1 MNILIGII
9 SLLVGAAISFY
20 ILNKRLFKL
29 SQKNIQL
36 ETKLE
41 EQDKNYAEKIQLI
54 DHLKN
59 QVNNEFKTIA
69 SDILKNDRDK
79 LKVDN
84 SDLLTP
90 LQTQLKSFRERIET
104 ITKEQVEERT
114 TLKEQIKSLHE
125 ANIETQQSAKNLTEA
140 LTYDNKIQ
148 GDWGEEILSS
158 LLSSYGFQEGV
169 EFDLQ
174 KQYKNEMG
182 EKFKPDVIL
191 HLPEGK
197 DVVIDSKVSLKD
209 YVDYV
214 ADQTNELAL
223 KKHIT
228 SIENQIKNI
237 SIKEYENL
245 EGVRSLDFI
254 FVFIPIEGALLLAL
268 QHKHS
273 LFDDALKKNIMLVSP
288 SMLSMSLKTVNFMW
302 QTDKQNKNADE
313 IARQAAACLAISSAF
328 LFCLSVC
335 HIKFTVFKLMLSI
348 DGETSIIFFLS
359 ASSNKLCLCWRA
371 SNSAPSIGIKTKMKS
386 RLLTPSRFSYSLILI
401 FLI

>member
-1 MNILIGII
+1 MNILIGLL
-9 SLLVGAAISFY
+9 SLVIGTFISFY
-20 ILNKRLFKL
+20 VFNKKLLNSREE
-29 SQKNIQL
+29 NIQL
-36 ETKLE
+36 KATLAEKE
-41 EQDKNYAEKIQLI
+41 KSYAEKSKFVDQL
-54 DHLKN
+54 KS
-59 QVNNEFKTIA
+59 QVNHDFKALA

-79 LKVDN
+79 LKIDN

-90 LQTQLKSFRERIET
+90 LQTQLKGFRDRIET
-104 ITKEQVEERT
+104 ITKEQIEERT
-114 TLKEQIKSLHE
+114 SLKEQIKSLHE
-125 ANIETQQSAKNLTEA
+125 ANRETQQSAQNLTNA
-140 LTYDNKIQ
+140 LTYDNKLQ

-174 KQYKNEMG
+174 KQYKSETG

-214 ADQTNELAL
+214 ADQTNEEAL
-223 KKHIT
+223 KKHIA
-228 SIENQIKNI
+228 SIDNQIKNI

-313 IARQAAACLAISSAF
+313 IARQAGKMYDKLAGFFSDLDKIESQLDKTKEGFSDAR
-328 LFCLSVC
+328 
-335 HIKFTVFKLMLSI
+335 KKLQTGPGNLI
-348 DGETSIIFFLS
+348 GRAEKLK
-359 ASSNKLCLCWRA
+359 ALGVKSNKDI
-371 SNSAPSIGIKTKMKS
+371 SE
-386 RLLTPSRFSYSLILI
+386 
-401 FLI
+401 

>member
-1 MNILIGII
+1 MDILIVLI
-9 SLLVGAAISFY
+9 SLLFGAFISYF
-20 ILNKRLFKL
+20 ILNKKL
-29 SQKNIQL
+29 TASNQKNIQL
-36 ETKLE
+36 ETTLNEKEKNFSEKL
-41 EQDKNYAEKIQLI
+41 QLV
-54 DHLKN
+54 DQLKS
-59 QVNNEFKTIA
+59 QVNSEFKNIA
-69 SDILKNDRDK
+69 SEILKTDRDK

-84 SDLLTP
+84 SDLLNP

-114 TLKEQIKSLHE
+114 SLKEQIKSFHE
-125 ANIETQQSAKNLTEA
+125 ANIETRQSAQNLTNA
-140 LTYDNKIQ
+140 LTYDNKQQ
-148 GDWGEEILSS
+148 GDWGEEILNS
-158 LLSSYGFQEGV
+158 LLLSYGFREGV

-182 EKFKPDVIL
+182 ERFKPDVIL

-209 YVDYV
+209 YADYI
-214 ADQTNELAL
+214 ADQANEAAL
-223 KKHIT
+223 KKHIA

-245 EGVRSLDFI
+245 EGVKSLDFI

-268 QHKHS
+268 QYRPN

-313 IARQAAACLAISSAF
+313 IARQAGKMYDKLAGFFNDLDKIENQLDKTKEGFSD
-328 LFCLSVC
+328 VR
-335 HIKFTVFKLMLSI
+335 KKLQTGPGNLI
-348 DGETSIIFFLS
+348 GRAEKLK
-359 ASSNKLCLCWRA
+359 ALGVKSNKEI
-371 SNSAPSIGIKTKMKS
+371 NE
-386 RLLTPSRFSYSLILI
+386 
-401 FLI
+401 

>member
-1 MNILIGII
+1 MDILIVLI
-9 SLLVGAAISFY
+9 SLLFGAFISYF
-20 ILNKRLFKL
+20 ILNKKL
-29 SQKNIQL
+29 TASNQKNIQL
-36 ETKLE
+36 ETTLNEKEKNFLEKL
-41 EQDKNYAEKIQLI
+41 QLV
-54 DHLKN
+54 DQLKS
-59 QVNNEFKTIA
+59 QVNSEFKNIA
-69 SDILKNDRDK
+69 SEILKTDRDK

-84 SDLLTP
+84 SDLLNP

-114 TLKEQIKSLHE
+114 SLKEQIKSLHE
-125 ANIETQQSAKNLTEA
+125 ANIETRQSAQNLTNA
-140 LTYDNKIQ
+140 LTYDNKQQ
-148 GDWGEEILSS
+148 GDWGEEILNS
-158 LLSSYGFQEGV
+158 LLLSYGFREGV

-182 EKFKPDVIL
+182 ERFKPDVIL

-209 YVDYV
+209 YADYI
-214 ADQTNELAL
+214 ADQANESAL
-223 KKHIT
+223 KKHIA

-245 EGVRSLDFI
+245 EGVKSLDFI

-268 QHKHS
+268 QYRPN

-313 IARQAAACLAISSAF
+313 IARQAGKMYDKLAGFFNDLGKIENQLDKTKEGFSE
-328 LFCLSVC
+328 VR
-335 HIKFTVFKLMLSI
+335 KKLQTGPGNLI
-348 DGETSIIFFLS
+348 GRAEKLK
-359 ASSNKLCLCWRA
+359 ALGVKSNKEI
-371 SNSAPSIGIKTKMKS
+371 NE
-386 RLLTPSRFSYSLILI
+386 
-401 FLI
+401 

>member
-1 MNILIGII
+1 MDILIVLI
-9 SLLVGAAISFY
+9 SLFFGACISYF
-20 ILNKRLFKL
+20 ILNKKL
-29 SQKNIQL
+29 TVSNQKNIQL
-36 ETKLE
+36 ETTLNEKEKNFSEKL
-41 EQDKNYAEKIQLI
+41 QLV
-54 DHLKN
+54 DQLKS
-59 QVNNEFKTIA
+59 QVNSEFKNIA
-69 SDILKNDRDK
+69 SEILKTDRDK

-84 SDLLTP
+84 SDLLNP

-114 TLKEQIKSLHE
+114 SLKEQIKSLHE
-125 ANIETQQSAKNLTEA
+125 ANIETRQSAQNLTNA
-140 LTYDNKIQ
+140 LTYDNKQQ
-148 GDWGEEILSS
+148 GDWGEEILNS
-158 LLSSYGFQEGV
+158 LLLSYGFREGV

-182 EKFKPDVIL
+182 ERFKPDVIL

-209 YVDYV
+209 YADYI
-214 ADQTNELAL
+214 ADQANEAAL

-245 EGVRSLDFI
+245 EKVKSLDFI

-268 QHKHS
+268 QYRPN

-313 IARQAAACLAISSAF
+313 IARQAGKMYDKLAGFFNDLDKIENQLDKTKEGFSD
-328 LFCLSVC
+328 VR
-335 HIKFTVFKLMLSI
+335 KKLQTGPGNLI
-348 DGETSIIFFLS
+348 GRAEKLK
-359 ASSNKLCLCWRA
+359 ALGVKSNKEI
-371 SNSAPSIGIKTKMKS
+371 NE
-386 RLLTPSRFSYSLILI
+386 
-401 FLI
+401 

>member
-1 MNILIGII
+1 MNILIG
-9 SLLVGAAISFY
+9 LVSILIGAAISY
-20 ILNKRLFKL
+20 YVLNKKLFSI

-41 EQDKNYAEKIQLI
+41 EKEKNYTEKLQLVE
-54 DHLKN
+54 HLKN

-69 SDILKNDRDK
+69 SEILKTDRDK

-84 SDLLTP
+84 SDLLSP

-114 TLKEQIKSLHE
+114 TLKEQIKSLHD
-125 ANIETQQSAKNLTEA
+125 ANLETQQSAKSLTDA

-223 KKHIT
+223 KRHIT

-313 IARQAAACLAISSAF
+313 IARQAAGMYDKLALFVEDLDKIENQLEKTKEGFTSARNKLSTGKGNLISRAER
-328 LFCLSVC
+328 LKALGV
-335 HIKFTVFKLMLSI
+335 K
-348 DGETSIIFFLS
+348 
-359 ASSNKLCLCWRA
+359 SNKEI
-371 SNSAPSIGIKTKMKS
+371 SE
-386 RLLTPSRFSYSLILI
+386 
-401 FLI
+401 

>member
-1 MNILIGII
+1 MLEKSAVRIKIMPFLLKFRAEALNYDISFFRNYYLFNLLCINCLFGII
-9 SLLVGAAISFY
+9 RIMYIGQTVCNNKNYLEKLQLVDQ
-20 ILNKRLFKL
+20 LK
-29 SQKNIQL
+29 SQVNSEFKNI
-36 ETKLE
+36 
-41 EQDKNYAEKIQLI
+41 
-54 DHLKN
+54 
-59 QVNNEFKTIA
+59 A
-69 SDILKNDRDK
+69 SEILKTDRDK

-84 SDLLTP
+84 SDLLNP

-114 TLKEQIKSLHE
+114 SLKEQIKSLHE
-125 ANIETQQSAKNLTEA
+125 ANIETRQSAQDLTKA
-140 LTYDNKIQ
+140 LTYDNKQQ

-158 LLSSYGFQEGV
+158 LLSSYGFREGA

-209 YVDYV
+209 YADYI
-214 ADQTNELAL
+214 ADQSNELAL
-223 KKHIT
+223 KKHLA

-245 EGVRSLDFI
+245 EGVKSLDFI

-268 QHKHS
+268 QHRPS

-313 IARQAAACLAISSAF
+313 IARQAGKMYDKLA
-328 LFCLSVC
+328 
-335 HIKFTVFKLMLSI
+335 
-348 DGETSIIFFLS
+348 GFFNDLDKIES
-359 ASSNKLCLCWRA
+359 QLD
-371 SNSAPSIGIKTKMKS
+371 KTKEGFSDVRKKLQTGPGNLIGRAEKLKALGVKS
-386 RLLTPSRFSYSLILI
+386 NREINE
-401 FLI
+401 

>member
-1 MNILIGII
+1 MDIVIAVL
-9 SLLVGAAISFY
+9 SLLVGVFISYY
-20 ILNKRLFKL
+20 ILNKKL
-29 SQKNIQL
+29 LSLSEKNIQL
-36 ETKLE
+36 KTTLEEKEKNHAEKLE
-41 EQDKNYAEKIQLI
+41 FVDQL
-54 DHLKN
+54 KT
-59 QVNNEFKTIA
+59 QVNTDFKTLA
-69 SDILKNDRDK
+69 SDILKNDRDQ

-125 ANIETQQSAKNLTEA
+125 ANIDTQQSAQNLTNA
-140 LTYDNKIQ
+140 LTYDNKLQ

-174 KQYKNEMG
+174 KQHKNEAG

-214 ADQTNELAL
+214 ADQSNEEAL
-223 KKHIT
+223 KKHIA
-228 SIENQIKNI
+228 SIDTQIKNI

-313 IARQAAACLAISSAF
+313 IARQAAGMYDKLALFIDDLDKIEGQLDKTKEGFSSARNK
-328 LFCLSVC
+328 LSTGKGNLISRAERLKALGV
-335 HIKFTVFKLMLSI
+335 K
-348 DGETSIIFFLS
+348 
-359 ASSNKLCLCWRA
+359 SNKE
-371 SNSAPSIGIKTKMKS
+371 IGE
-386 RLLTPSRFSYSLILI
+386 
-401 FLI
+401 

>member
-1 MNILIGII
+1 MNILIGLLSLVIGAFI
-9 SLLVGAAISFY
+9 SLYVFNKKL
-20 ILNKRLFKL
+20 LNSREE
-29 SQKNIQL
+29 NIQL
-36 ETKLE
+36 KATLE
-41 EQDKNYAEKIQLI
+41 EKEKSFAEKSKFVDQL
-54 DHLKN
+54 KS
-59 QVNNEFKTIA
+59 QVNHDFKALA

-79 LKVDN
+79 LKIDN

-90 LQTQLKSFRERIET
+90 LQTQLKGFRDRIET
-104 ITKEQVEERT
+104 ITKEQIEERT
-114 TLKEQIKSLHE
+114 SLKEQIKSLHE
-125 ANIETQQSAKNLTEA
+125 ANRETQQSAQNLTNA
-140 LTYDNKIQ
+140 LTYDNKLQ

-174 KQYKNEMG
+174 KQYKSETG

-214 ADQTNELAL
+214 ADQTNEEAL
-223 KKHIT
+223 KKHIA
-228 SIENQIKNI
+228 SIDNQIKNI

-313 IARQAAACLAISSAF
+313 IARQAGKMYDKLAGFFSDLDKIESQLDKTKEGFSDAR
-328 LFCLSVC
+328 
-335 HIKFTVFKLMLSI
+335 KKLQTGPGNLI
-348 DGETSIIFFLS
+348 GRAEKLK
-359 ASSNKLCLCWRA
+359 ALGVKSNKNI
-371 SNSAPSIGIKTKMKS
+371 SE
-386 RLLTPSRFSYSLILI
+386 
-401 FLI
+401 

>member
-1 MNILIGII
+1 MDIVIAVL
-9 SLLVGAAISFY
+9 SLLVGVFISYY
-20 ILNKRLFKL
+20 ILNKKL
-29 SQKNIQL
+29 LSLSEKNIQL
-36 ETKLE
+36 KTTLEEKEKNHAEKLE
-41 EQDKNYAEKIQLI
+41 FVDQL
-54 DHLKN
+54 KT
-59 QVNNEFKTIA
+59 QVNSDFKTLA
-69 SDILKNDRDK
+69 SDILKNDRDQ

-125 ANIETQQSAKNLTEA
+125 ANIDTQQSAQNLTNA
-140 LTYDNKIQ
+140 LTYDNKLQ

-174 KQYKNEMG
+174 KQHKNEAG

-214 ADQTNELAL
+214 ADQSNEEAL
-223 KKHIT
+223 KKHIA
-228 SIENQIKNI
+228 SIDTQIKNI

-313 IARQAAACLAISSAF
+313 IARQAGKMYDKLAGFFNDLDKIESQLDKTKEGFSEAR
-328 LFCLSVC
+328 
-335 HIKFTVFKLMLSI
+335 KKLQTGPGNLI
-348 DGETSIIFFLS
+348 GRAEKLK
-359 ASSNKLCLCWRA
+359 ALGVKSNKE
-371 SNSAPSIGIKTKMKS
+371 IGE
-386 RLLTPSRFSYSLILI
+386 
-401 FLI
+401 

>member
-1 MNILIGII
+1 MDIVIAVL
-9 SLLVGAAISFY
+9 SLLVGVFISYY
-20 ILNKRLFKL
+20 ILNKKL
-29 SQKNIQL
+29 LSLSEKNIQL
-36 ETKLE
+36 KTTLEEKEKNHAEKLE
-41 EQDKNYAEKIQLI
+41 FVDQL
-54 DHLKN
+54 KT
-59 QVNNEFKTIA
+59 QVNTDFKTLA
-69 SDILKNDRDK
+69 SDILKNDRDQ

-84 SDLLTP
+84 SNLLTP

-125 ANIETQQSAKNLTEA
+125 ANIDTQQSAQNLTNA
-140 LTYDNKIQ
+140 LTYDNKLQ

-174 KQYKNEMG
+174 KQHKNEAG

-214 ADQTNELAL
+214 ADQSNEEAL
-223 KKHIT
+223 KKHIA
-228 SIENQIKNI
+228 SIDTQIKNI

-313 IARQAAACLAISSAF
+313 IARQAAGMYDKLALFIDDLDKIEGQLDKTKEGFSSARNK
-328 LFCLSVC
+328 LSTGKGNLISRAERLKALGV
-335 HIKFTVFKLMLSI
+335 K
-348 DGETSIIFFLS
+348 
-359 ASSNKLCLCWRA
+359 SNKE
-371 SNSAPSIGIKTKMKS
+371 IGE
-386 RLLTPSRFSYSLILI
+386 
-401 FLI
+401 

>member
-1 MNILIGII
+1 MDIVIAVLSLLIGVFI
-9 SLLVGAAISFY
+9 SYF
-20 ILNKRLFKL
+20 ILNKKL
-29 SQKNIQL
+29 LSLSEKNIQL
-36 ETKLE
+36 KTTLE
-41 EQDKNYAEKIQLI
+41 EKEKNYAEKMQLV
-54 DHLKN
+54 DQLKG
-59 QVNNEFKTIA
+59 QVNNEFKNIA
-69 SDILKNDRDK
+69 SEILKADVDK
-79 LKVDN
+79 LKADN

-90 LQTQLKSFRERIET
+90 LQTQLKGFRERIET
-104 ITKEQVEERT
+104 ITKEQVQERT

-125 ANIETQQSAKNLTEA
+125 ANIETRQSAQKLTKA
-140 LTYDNKIQ
+140 LTYDNKQQ

-158 LLSSYGFQEGV
+158 LLSSFGFRQGV

-174 KQYKNEMG
+174 KQYKNELG

-197 DVVIDSKVSLKD
+197 DLVIDSKVSLKD
-209 YVDYV
+209 YADYI
-214 ADQTNELAL
+214 ADQSNEIAL

-268 QHKHS
+268 QHRPN
-273 LFDDALKKNIMLVSP
+273 LFDDSLKKNIMLVSP

-313 IARQAAACLAISSAF
+313 IARQAGKMYDKLAGFFNDLDKIESQLDKTKEGFSDAR
-328 LFCLSVC
+328 
-335 HIKFTVFKLMLSI
+335 KKLQTGPGNLMGRAEKLKAL
-348 DGETSIIFFLS
+348 GVK
-359 ASSNKLCLCWRA
+359 SNKE
-371 SNSAPSIGIKTKMKS
+371 IGE
-386 RLLTPSRFSYSLILI
+386 
-401 FLI
+401 

>member
-1 MNILIGII
+1 MDILIGLI
-9 SLLVGAAISFY
+9 SLLLGAFISYYF
-20 ILNKRLFKL
+20 LNKQLM
-29 SQKNIQL
+29 SSTQKNIQL
-36 ETKLE
+36 ETTLKE
-41 EQDKNYAEKIQLI
+41 KEKNYSEKLQLV
-54 DHLKN
+54 DQLKS
-59 QVNNEFKTIA
+59 QVNSEFKNIA
-69 SDILKNDRDK
+69 SEILKTDRDK

-84 SDLLTP
+84 SDLLNP

-114 TLKEQIKSLHE
+114 SLKEQIKSLHE
-125 ANIETQQSAKNLTEA
+125 ANIETRQSAQDLTKA
-140 LTYDNKIQ
+140 LTYDNKQQ

-158 LLSSYGFQEGV
+158 LLSSYGFREGA

-209 YVDYV
+209 YADYI
-214 ADQTNELAL
+214 ADQSKELAL
-223 KKHIT
+223 KKHLA

-245 EGVRSLDFI
+245 EGVKSLDFI

-268 QHKHS
+268 QHRPS

-313 IARQAAACLAISSAF
+313 IARQAGKMF
-328 LFCLSVC
+328 D
-335 HIKFTVFKLMLSI
+335 KLV
-348 DGETSIIFFLS
+348 GFFNDLDKIES
-359 ASSNKLCLCWRA
+359 QLDKTKEGFSDVRKKLQTGPGNLIGRAEKLKALGVKSNKEI
-371 SNSAPSIGIKTKMKS
+371 NE
-386 RLLTPSRFSYSLILI
+386 
-401 FLI
+401 

>member
-1 MNILIGII
+1 MISIWLIPATKDIQYLQKII
-9 SLLVGAAISFY
+9 DNLAGTYKAPV
-20 ILNKRLFKL
+20 FKPHCTL
-29 SQKNIQL
+29 YS
-36 ETKLE
+36 
-41 EQDKNYAEKIQLI
+41 
-54 DHLKN
+54 
-59 QVNNEFKTIA
+59 
-69 SDILKNDRDK
+69 S
-79 LKVDN
+79 
-84 SDLLTP
+84 SDLP
-90 LQTQLKSFRERIET
+90 ASELKKILE
-104 ITKEQVEERT
+104 
-114 TLKEQIKSLHE
+114 
-125 ANIETQQSAKNLTEA
+125 QSAKNLTEA

-254 FVFIPIEGALLLAL
+254 FVFIPVGDRLERLAVEIRLVPSTLLPV
-268 QHKHS
+268 QT
-273 LFDDALKKNIMLVSP
+273 
-288 SMLSMSLKTVNFMW
+288 KTLPATLPW
-302 QTDKQNKNADE
+302 ARSIH
-313 IARQAAACLAISSAF
+313 IASW
-328 LFCLSVC
+328 
-335 HIKFTVFKLMLSI
+335 H
-348 DGETSIIFFLS
+348 
-359 ASSNKLCLCWRA
+359 
-371 SNSAPSIGIKTKMKS
+371 P
-386 RLLTPSRFSYSLILI
+386 
-401 FLI
+401 

>member
-1 MNILIGII
+1 MDILIVLI
-9 SLLVGAAISFY
+9 SLLFGALISY
-20 ILNKRLFKL
+20 IFLNKKL
-29 SQKNIQL
+29 TTSNQKNIQL
-36 ETKLE
+36 ETTLNEKEKNFSEKL
-41 EQDKNYAEKIQLI
+41 QLV
-54 DHLKN
+54 DQLKS
-59 QVNNEFKTIA
+59 QVNSEFKNIA
-69 SDILKNDRDK
+69 SEIIKTDRDK

-84 SDLLTP
+84 SDLLNP

-114 TLKEQIKSLHE
+114 SLKEQIKSLHE
-125 ANIETQQSAKNLTEA
+125 ANIETRQSAQNLTNA
-140 LTYDNKIQ
+140 LTYDNKQQ
-148 GDWGEEILSS
+148 GDWGEEILNS
-158 LLSSYGFQEGV
+158 LLLSYGFREGV

-182 EKFKPDVIL
+182 ERFKPDVIL

-209 YVDYV
+209 YADYI
-214 ADQTNELAL
+214 ADQANEAAL
-223 KKHIT
+223 KKHIA

-245 EGVRSLDFI
+245 EGVKSLDFI

-268 QHKHS
+268 QYRPN

-313 IARQAAACLAISSAF
+313 IARQAGKMYDKLAGFFNDLDKIENQLDKTKEGFSD
-328 LFCLSVC
+328 VR
-335 HIKFTVFKLMLSI
+335 KKLQTGPGNLI
-348 DGETSIIFFLS
+348 GRAEKLK
-359 ASSNKLCLCWRA
+359 ALGVKSNKEI
-371 SNSAPSIGIKTKMKS
+371 NE
-386 RLLTPSRFSYSLILI
+386 
-401 FLI
+401 

>member
-1 MNILIGII
+1 MNILIG
-9 SLLVGAAISFY
+9 LVSILIGAAISY
-20 ILNKRLFKL
+20 YVLNKKLFSIL
-29 SQKNIQL
+29 QKNIQL

-41 EQDKNYAEKIQLI
+41 EKEKNYTEKLQLVE
-54 DHLKN
+54 HLKN
-59 QVNNEFKTIA
+59 QVNNEFKAIA
-69 SDILKNDRDK
+69 SEILKTDRDK
-79 LKVDN
+79 LKIDN
-84 SDLLTP
+84 SDLLSP

-114 TLKEQIKSLHE
+114 TLKEQIKSLHD
-125 ANIETQQSAKNLTEA
+125 ANLETQQSAKSLTDA

-313 IARQAAACLAISSAF
+313 IARQAAGMYDKLALFIEDLDKIENQLEKTKEGFSSAKNK
-328 LFCLSVC
+328 LSTGKGNLISRAERLKALGV
-335 HIKFTVFKLMLSI
+335 K
-348 DGETSIIFFLS
+348 
-359 ASSNKLCLCWRA
+359 SNKEI
-371 SNSAPSIGIKTKMKS
+371 SE
-386 RLLTPSRFSYSLILI
+386 
-401 FLI
+401 

>member
-1 MNILIGII
+1 MDILIVLI
-9 SLLVGAAISFY
+9 SLLFGAFISYF
-20 ILNKRLFKL
+20 ILNKKL
-29 SQKNIQL
+29 TVLNQKNIQL
-36 ETKLE
+36 ETTLNEKEKNFLEKL
-41 EQDKNYAEKIQLI
+41 QLV
-54 DHLKN
+54 DQLKS
-59 QVNNEFKTIA
+59 QVNSEFKDIA
-69 SDILKNDRDK
+69 SKILKTDRDK

-84 SDLLTP
+84 SDLLNP

-114 TLKEQIKSLHE
+114 SLKEQIKSLHE
-125 ANIETQQSAKNLTEA
+125 ANIETRQSAQNLTNA
-140 LTYDNKIQ
+140 LTYDNKQQ
-148 GDWGEEILSS
+148 GDWGEEILNS
-158 LLSSYGFQEGV
+158 LLLSYGFREGV

-182 EKFKPDVIL
+182 ERFKPDVIL

-209 YVDYV
+209 YADYI
-214 ADQTNELAL
+214 ADQANEAAL
-223 KKHIT
+223 KKHIA

-245 EGVRSLDFI
+245 EGVKSLDFI

-268 QHKHS
+268 QYRPN

-313 IARQAAACLAISSAF
+313 IARQAGKMYDKLAGFFNDLDKIENQLDKTKEGFSD
-328 LFCLSVC
+328 VR
-335 HIKFTVFKLMLSI
+335 KKLQTGPGNLI
-348 DGETSIIFFLS
+348 GRAEKLK
-359 ASSNKLCLCWRA
+359 ALGVKSNKEI
-371 SNSAPSIGIKTKMKS
+371 NE
-386 RLLTPSRFSYSLILI
+386 
-401 FLI
+401 

>member
-1 MNILIGII
+1 MNILIG
-9 SLLVGAAISFY
+9 LVSILIGAAISY
-20 ILNKRLFKL
+20 YVLNKKLFSI

-41 EQDKNYAEKIQLI
+41 EKEKNYTEKLQLVE
-54 DHLKN
+54 HLKN

-69 SDILKNDRDK
+69 SEILKTDRDK

-84 SDLLTP
+84 SDLLSP

-114 TLKEQIKSLHE
+114 TLKEQIKSLHD
-125 ANIETQQSAKNLTEA
+125 ANLETQQSAKSLTDA

-313 IARQAAACLAISSAF
+313 IARQAAG
-328 LFCLSVC
+328 
-335 HIKFTVFKLMLSI
+335 M
-348 DGETSIIFFLS
+348 
-359 ASSNKLCLCWRA
+359 
-371 SNSAPSIGIKTKMKS
+371 
-386 RLLTPSRFSYSLILI
+386 
-401 FLI
+401 

>member
-1 MNILIGII
+1 MDILIVLI
-9 SLLVGAAISFY
+9 SLLFGAFISYF
-20 ILNKRLFKL
+20 ILNKKL
-29 SQKNIQL
+29 TASNQKNIQL
-36 ETKLE
+36 ETTLNEKE
-41 EQDKNYAEKIQLI
+41 KNYSEKLQLV
-54 DHLKN
+54 DQLKS
-59 QVNNEFKTIA
+59 QVNSEFKNIA
-69 SDILKNDRDK
+69 SEILKTDRDK

-84 SDLLTP
+84 SDLLNP

-114 TLKEQIKSLHE
+114 SLKEQIKSLHE
-125 ANIETQQSAKNLTEA
+125 ANIETRQSAQNLTNA
-140 LTYDNKIQ
+140 LTYDNKQQ
-148 GDWGEEILSS
+148 GDWGEEILNS
-158 LLSSYGFQEGV
+158 LLLSYGFREGV

-182 EKFKPDVIL
+182 ERFKPDVIL

-209 YVDYV
+209 YAHYI
-214 ADQTNELAL
+214 ADQANEAAL
-223 KKHIT
+223 KKHIA

-245 EGVRSLDFI
+245 EGVKSLDFI

-268 QHKHS
+268 QYRPN

-313 IARQAAACLAISSAF
+313 IARQAGKMYDKLAGFFNDLDKIENQLDKTKEGFSD
-328 LFCLSVC
+328 VR
-335 HIKFTVFKLMLSI
+335 KKLQTGPGNLI
-348 DGETSIIFFLS
+348 GRAEKLK
-359 ASSNKLCLCWRA
+359 ALGVKSNKEI
-371 SNSAPSIGIKTKMKS
+371 NE
-386 RLLTPSRFSYSLILI
+386 
-401 FLI
+401 

>member
-1 MNILIGII
+1 MDILIVLI
-9 SLLVGAAISFY
+9 SLLFGTFISYF
-20 ILNKRLFKL
+20 ILNKKL
-29 SQKNIQL
+29 TASNQKNIQL
-36 ETKLE
+36 ETTLNEKEKNFSEKL
-41 EQDKNYAEKIQLI
+41 QLV
-54 DHLKN
+54 DQLKS
-59 QVNNEFKTIA
+59 QVNSEFKNIA
-69 SDILKNDRDK
+69 SEILKTDRDK

-84 SDLLTP
+84 SDLLNP

-114 TLKEQIKSLHE
+114 SLKEQIKSLHE
-125 ANIETQQSAKNLTEA
+125 ANIETRQSAQNLTNA
-140 LTYDNKIQ
+140 LTYDNKQQ
-148 GDWGEEILSS
+148 GDWGEEILNS
-158 LLSSYGFQEGV
+158 LLVSYGFREGV

-182 EKFKPDVIL
+182 ERFKPDVIL

-209 YVDYV
+209 YADYI
-214 ADQTNELAL
+214 ADQANEAAL
-223 KKHIT
+223 KKHIA

-245 EGVRSLDFI
+245 EGVKSLDFI

-268 QHKHS
+268 QYRPN

-313 IARQAAACLAISSAF
+313 IARQAGKMYDKLAGFFNDLDKIENQLDKTKEGFSD
-328 LFCLSVC
+328 VR
-335 HIKFTVFKLMLSI
+335 KKLQTGPGNLI
-348 DGETSIIFFLS
+348 GRAEKLK
-359 ASSNKLCLCWRA
+359 ALGVKSNKEI
-371 SNSAPSIGIKTKMKS
+371 NE
-386 RLLTPSRFSYSLILI
+386 
-401 FLI
+401 

>member
-1 MNILIGII
+1 MNILIGLL
-9 SLLVGAAISFY
+9 SLLIGAFISFY
-20 ILNKRLFKL
+20 LFNKKLLNSREE
-29 SQKNIQL
+29 NIQL
-36 ETKLE
+36 KATLE
-41 EQDKNYAEKIQLI
+41 EKEKSFAEKSKFVDQL
-54 DHLKN
+54 KS
-59 QVNNEFKTIA
+59 QVNHDFKALA

-79 LKVDN
+79 LKIDN

-90 LQTQLKSFRERIET
+90 LQTQLKGFRDRIET
-104 ITKEQVEERT
+104 ITKEQIEERT
-114 TLKEQIKSLHE
+114 SLKEQIKSLHE
-125 ANIETQQSAKNLTEA
+125 ANRETQQSAQNLTNA
-140 LTYDNKIQ
+140 LTYDNKLQ

-174 KQYKNEMG
+174 KQYKSETG

-209 YVDYV
+209 YVEYV
-214 ADQTNELAL
+214 ADQTNEEAL
-223 KKHIT
+223 KKHIA
-228 SIENQIKNI
+228 SIDNQIKNI

-313 IARQAAACLAISSAF
+313 IARQAGKMYDKLAGFFSDLDKIESQLDKTKEGFSDAR
-328 LFCLSVC
+328 
-335 HIKFTVFKLMLSI
+335 KKLQTGPGNLI
-348 DGETSIIFFLS
+348 GRAEKLK
-359 ASSNKLCLCWRA
+359 ALGVKSNKDI
-371 SNSAPSIGIKTKMKS
+371 SE
-386 RLLTPSRFSYSLILI
+386 
-401 FLI
+401 

>member
-1 MNILIGII
+1 MNILIG
-9 SLLVGAAISFY
+9 LVSILIGAAISY
-20 ILNKRLFKL
+20 YVLNKKLFSI

-41 EQDKNYAEKIQLI
+41 EKEKNYTEKLQLVE
-54 DHLKN
+54 HLKN

-69 SDILKNDRDK
+69 SEILKTDRDK

-84 SDLLTP
+84 SDLLSP

-114 TLKEQIKSLHE
+114 TLKEQIKSLHD
-125 ANIETQQSAKNLTEA
+125 ANLETQQSAKSLTDA

-223 KKHIT
+223 KRHIT

-313 IARQAAACLAISSAF
+313 IARQAAGMYDKLALFIEDLDKIENQLEKTKEGFSSAKNK
-328 LFCLSVC
+328 LSTGKGNLISRAERLKALGV
-335 HIKFTVFKLMLSI
+335 K
-348 DGETSIIFFLS
+348 
-359 ASSNKLCLCWRA
+359 SNKEI
-371 SNSAPSIGIKTKMKS
+371 SE
-386 RLLTPSRFSYSLILI
+386 
-401 FLI
+401 

>member
-1 MNILIGII
+1 MDILIGLI
-9 SLLVGAAISFY
+9 SLLLGAFISYYF
-20 ILNKRLFKL
+20 LNKQLM
-29 SQKNIQL
+29 SSTQKNIQL
-36 ETKLE
+36 ETTLKE
-41 EQDKNYAEKIQLI
+41 KEKNYSEKLQLV
-54 DHLKN
+54 DQLKS
-59 QVNNEFKTIA
+59 QVNSEFKNIA
-69 SDILKNDRDK
+69 SEILKTDRDK

-84 SDLLTP
+84 SDLLNP

-114 TLKEQIKSLHE
+114 SLKEQIKSLHE
-125 ANIETQQSAKNLTEA
+125 ANIETRQSAQDLTKA
-140 LTYDNKIQ
+140 LTYDNKQQ

-158 LLSSYGFQEGV
+158 LLSSYGFREGA

-209 YVDYV
+209 YADYI
-214 ADQTNELAL
+214 ADQSKELAL
-223 KKHIT
+223 KKHLA

-245 EGVRSLDFI
+245 EGVKSLDFI

-268 QHKHS
+268 QHRPS

-313 IARQAAACLAISSAF
+313 IARQAGKMYDKLAGFFNDLDKIESQLDKTKEGFSD
-328 LFCLSVC
+328 VR
-335 HIKFTVFKLMLSI
+335 KKLQTGPGNLI
-348 DGETSIIFFLS
+348 GRAEKLK
-359 ASSNKLCLCWRA
+359 ALGVKSNKEI
-371 SNSAPSIGIKTKMKS
+371 NE
-386 RLLTPSRFSYSLILI
+386 
-401 FLI
+401 

>member
-1 MNILIGII
+1 MDILIALI
-9 SLLVGAAISFY
+9 SLLFGGFASYYF
-20 ILNKRLFKL
+20 LNKKL
-29 SQKNIQL
+29 IASIQKNIQL
-36 ETKLE
+36 ETTLNEKE
-41 EQDKNYAEKIQLI
+41 KNYSEKLQLV
-54 DHLKN
+54 DQLKS
-59 QVNNEFKTIA
+59 QVNSEFKNIA
-69 SDILKNDRDK
+69 SEILKTDRDK

-84 SDLLTP
+84 SDLLNP

-114 TLKEQIKSLHE
+114 SLKEQIKSLHE
-125 ANIETQQSAKNLTEA
+125 ANIETRQSAQNLTNA
-140 LTYDNKIQ
+140 LTYDNKQQ
-148 GDWGEEILSS
+148 GDWGEEILNS
-158 LLSSYGFQEGV
+158 LLLSYGFREGV

-182 EKFKPDVIL
+182 ERFKPDVIL

-209 YVDYV
+209 YADYI
-214 ADQTNELAL
+214 ADQSNEAAL
-223 KKHIT
+223 KKHIA

-245 EGVRSLDFI
+245 EGVKSLDFI

-268 QHKHS
+268 QYRPN

-313 IARQAAACLAISSAF
+313 IARQAGKMYDKLAGFFNDLDKIESQLDKTKEGFSD
-328 LFCLSVC
+328 VR
-335 HIKFTVFKLMLSI
+335 KKLQTGPGNLI
-348 DGETSIIFFLS
+348 GRAEKLK
-359 ASSNKLCLCWRA
+359 ALGVKSNKEI
-371 SNSAPSIGIKTKMKS
+371 NE
-386 RLLTPSRFSYSLILI
+386 
-401 FLI
+401 

>member
-1 MNILIGII
+1 MDILIVLI
-9 SLLVGAAISFY
+9 SLLFGALISYFF
-20 ILNKRLFKL
+20 LNKKL
-29 SQKNIQL
+29 TTSNQKNIQL
-36 ETKLE
+36 ETTLNEKE
-41 EQDKNYAEKIQLI
+41 KNYLEKLQLV
-54 DHLKN
+54 DQLKS
-59 QVNNEFKTIA
+59 QVNSEFKNIA
-69 SDILKNDRDK
+69 SEILKTDRDK

-84 SDLLTP
+84 SDLLNP

-114 TLKEQIKSLHE
+114 SLKEQIKSLHE
-125 ANIETQQSAKNLTEA
+125 ANIETRQSAQDLTKA
-140 LTYDNKIQ
+140 LTYDNKQQ

-158 LLSSYGFQEGV
+158 LLSSYGFREGA

-209 YVDYV
+209 YADYI
-214 ADQTNELAL
+214 ADQSNELAL
-223 KKHIT
+223 KKHLA

-245 EGVRSLDFI
+245 EGVKSLDFI

-268 QHKHS
+268 QHRPS

-313 IARQAAACLAISSAF
+313 IARQAGKMYDKLA
-328 LFCLSVC
+328 
-335 HIKFTVFKLMLSI
+335 
-348 DGETSIIFFLS
+348 GFFNDLDKIES
-359 ASSNKLCLCWRA
+359 QLD
-371 SNSAPSIGIKTKMKS
+371 KTKEGFSDVRKKLQTGPGNLIGRAEKLKALGVKS
-386 RLLTPSRFSYSLILI
+386 NREINE
-401 FLI
+401 

>member
-1 MNILIGII
+1 MNILIG
-9 SLLVGAAISFY
+9 LVSILIGAAISY
-20 ILNKRLFKL
+20 YVLNKKLFSIL
-29 SQKNIQL
+29 QKNIQL

-41 EQDKNYAEKIQLI
+41 EKEKNYTEKLQLVE
-54 DHLKN
+54 HLKN

-69 SDILKNDRDK
+69 SEILKTDRDK
-79 LKVDN
+79 LKIDN
-84 SDLLTP
+84 SDLLSP

-114 TLKEQIKSLHE
+114 TLKEQIKSLHD
-125 ANIETQQSAKNLTEA
+125 ANLETQQSAKSLTDA

-223 KKHIT
+223 KRHIT

-313 IARQAAACLAISSAF
+313 IARQAAGMYDKLALFIEDLDKIENQLEKTKEGFSSAKNK
-328 LFCLSVC
+328 LSTGKGNLISRAERLKALGV
-335 HIKFTVFKLMLSI
+335 K
-348 DGETSIIFFLS
+348 
-359 ASSNKLCLCWRA
+359 SNKEI
-371 SNSAPSIGIKTKMKS
+371 SE
-386 RLLTPSRFSYSLILI
+386 
-401 FLI
+401 

>member
-1 MNILIGII
+1 MNILIG
-9 SLLVGAAISFY
+9 LVSILIGAAISY
-20 ILNKRLFKL
+20 YVLNKKLFSIL
-29 SQKNIQL
+29 QKNIQL

-41 EQDKNYAEKIQLI
+41 EKEKNYTEKLQLVE
-54 DHLKN
+54 HLKN

-69 SDILKNDRDK
+69 SEILKTDRDK

-84 SDLLTP
+84 SDLLSP

-114 TLKEQIKSLHE
+114 TLKEQIKSLHD
-125 ANIETQQSAKNLTEA
+125 ANLETQQSAKSLTDA

-158 LLSSYGFQEGV
+158 LLSSYGFREGV

-223 KKHIT
+223 KRHIT

-313 IARQAAACLAISSAF
+313 IARQAAGMYDKLALFIEDLDKIENQLEKTKEVFSSAKNK
-328 LFCLSVC
+328 LSTGKGNLISRAERLKALGV
-335 HIKFTVFKLMLSI
+335 K
-348 DGETSIIFFLS
+348 
-359 ASSNKLCLCWRA
+359 SNKEI
-371 SNSAPSIGIKTKMKS
+371 SE
-386 RLLTPSRFSYSLILI
+386 
-401 FLI
+401 

>member
-1 MNILIGII
+1 MDILIVLI
-9 SLLVGAAISFY
+9 SLFFGAFISYYF
-20 ILNKRLFKL
+20 LNKKL
-29 SQKNIQL
+29 TTSNQKNIQL
-36 ETKLE
+36 ETTLNEKE
-41 EQDKNYAEKIQLI
+41 KNYSEKLQLV
-54 DHLKN
+54 DQLKS
-59 QVNNEFKTIA
+59 QVNSEFKNIA
-69 SDILKNDRDK
+69 SEILKTDRDK

-84 SDLLTP
+84 SDLLNP

-114 TLKEQIKSLHE
+114 SLKEQIKSLHE
-125 ANIETQQSAKNLTEA
+125 ANIETRQSAQNLTNA
-140 LTYDNKIQ
+140 LTYDNKQQ
-148 GDWGEEILSS
+148 GDWGEEILNS
-158 LLSSYGFQEGV
+158 LLLSYGFQEGV

-182 EKFKPDVIL
+182 ERFKPDVIL

-209 YVDYV
+209 YADYI
-214 ADQTNELAL
+214 ADQANEAAL
-223 KKHIT
+223 KKHIA

-245 EGVRSLDFI
+245 EGVKSLDFI

-268 QHKHS
+268 QYRPN

-313 IARQAAACLAISSAF
+313 IARQAGKMYDKLAGFFNDLDKIENQLDKTKEGFSD
-328 LFCLSVC
+328 VR
-335 HIKFTVFKLMLSI
+335 KKLQTGPGNLI
-348 DGETSIIFFLS
+348 GRAEKLK
-359 ASSNKLCLCWRA
+359 ALGVKSNKEI
-371 SNSAPSIGIKTKMKS
+371 NE
-386 RLLTPSRFSYSLILI
+386 
-401 FLI
+401 

>member
-1 MNILIGII
+1 MDILIVLI
-9 SLLVGAAISFY
+9 SLLFGALISYF
-20 ILNKRLFKL
+20 ILNKKL
-29 SQKNIQL
+29 TVSNQKNIQL
-36 ETKLE
+36 ETTLNEKE
-41 EQDKNYAEKIQLI
+41 KNYLEKLQLV
-54 DHLKN
+54 DQLKS
-59 QVNNEFKTIA
+59 QVNSEFKNIA
-69 SDILKNDRDK
+69 SEILKTDRDK

-84 SDLLTP
+84 SDLLNP

-114 TLKEQIKSLHE
+114 SLKEQIKSLHE
-125 ANIETQQSAKNLTEA
+125 ANIETRQSAQDLTKA
-140 LTYDNKIQ
+140 LTYDNKQQ

-158 LLSSYGFQEGV
+158 LLSSYGFREGA

-209 YVDYV
+209 YADYI
-214 ADQTNELAL
+214 ADQSNELAL
-223 KKHIT
+223 KKHLA

-245 EGVRSLDFI
+245 EGVKSLDFI

-268 QHKHS
+268 QHRPS

-313 IARQAAACLAISSAF
+313 IARQAGKMYDKLA
-328 LFCLSVC
+328 
-335 HIKFTVFKLMLSI
+335 
-348 DGETSIIFFLS
+348 GFFNDLDKIES
-359 ASSNKLCLCWRA
+359 QLD
-371 SNSAPSIGIKTKMKS
+371 KTKEGFSDVRKKLQTGPGNLIGRAEKLKALGVKS
-386 RLLTPSRFSYSLILI
+386 NREINE
-401 FLI
+401 